1 MALAPLRFAEGCSGT
16 WSRSNC
22 RQTLSVSELVRLLE
36 GDAGVEPRRCKC
48 SRAPPWWGRGMSC
61 WRIGNQRG
69 REALRLDNDEAE
81 RREVA
86 AISKDYEIA
95 SYSFSLR

>member
-1 MALAPLRFAEGCSGT
+1 
-16 WSRSNC
+16 
-22 RQTLSVSELVRLLE
+22 
-36 GDAGVEPRRCKC
+36 
-48 SRAPPWWGRGMSC
+48 MSC